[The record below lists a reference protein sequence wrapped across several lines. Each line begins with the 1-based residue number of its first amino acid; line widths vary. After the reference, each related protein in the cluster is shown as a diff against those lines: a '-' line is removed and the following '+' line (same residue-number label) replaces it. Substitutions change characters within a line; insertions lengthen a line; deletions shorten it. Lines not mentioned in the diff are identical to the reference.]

1 MNRPPFKKYRP
12 PIGGTGLFVVRFGT
26 PKEEICRKI
35 FYLCEMGVN
44 TMKKVYTIL
53 VCLSLIFLSSC
64 STSSGI
70 HIENGAY
77 SCTPQEFIDD
87 LNQFFEEA
95 NVPFT
100 IPSYKNSGDEI
111 PIGDGG
117 KVSLTLDATDDGRLN
132 RIQLDWY
139 MAGISE
145 EESLASAILAARIP
159 ALLSPANFEAV
170 GDELN
175 FLLYSDTYYY
185 STVVDNGTYYD
196 YSVLKS
202 VNSLV
207 AKPA

>member
-1 MNRPPFKKYRP
+1 
-12 PIGGTGLFVVRFGT
+12 
-26 PKEEICRKI
+26 
-35 FYLCEMGVN
+35 
-44 TMKKVYTIL
+44 MKKVYTIL
-53 VCLSLIFLSSC
+53 VCLSLIFLSAC
-64 STSSGI
+64 GTSSSI
-70 HIENGAY
+70 SIENGAY
-77 SCTPQEFIDD
+77 SCTPQEFIDT
-87 LNQFFEEA
+87 LNQAF
-95 NVPFT
+95 NDNNISFT
-100 IPSYKNSGDEI
+100 IPNYENSGDEI

-117 KVSLTLDATDDGRLN
+117 KVSLTLDATDNGRLS

-175 FLLYSDTYYY
+175 FLLYSDTYHY
-185 STVVDNGTYYD
+185 STAVDNGTYYD

-202 VNSLV
+202 VNRLV